1 MPAGGKR
8 PAMACSVSRPMSPVR
23 TIETSRQRSS
33 STIESSLRTSCRSQ
47 SGSAGWRTIT
57 STSSIVNRSFV
68 WTVRPSGAVPA
79 AARRSA
85 GIGAIGEPGCPPDLA
100 RPEVAHDRQEAAD
113 VIRVAVRDGG
123 RIEAPDAVVTQDGA
137 DDAVADV
144 ERGRSRQSA
153 GIDEQRRASGKP
165 DQRGIALPHVQEGHV
180 QRPVAARR
188 DQARRLEE
196 DPGGCG
202 NAGSRR
208 RSSRPEGRHV
218 GPTVRS
224 AASQARRGTR

>member
-1 MPAGGKR
+1 MPAGAEEAGDGLLGLAADVAGQDDRDVAPEQFQDDRVVVADVLPFPVGKR
-8 PAMACSVSRPMSPVR
+8 RVADDHLDVVDREPIVR
-23 TIETSRQRSS
+23 L
-33 STIESSLRTSCRSQ
+33 ES
-47 SGSAGWRTIT
+47 G
-57 STSSIVNRSFV
+57 
-68 WTVRPSGAVPA
+68 PSGARARAA
-79 AARRSA
+79 AARRTLA
-85 GIGAIGEPGCPPDLA
+85 IGADRGTGMPSEDLA

-144 ERGRSRQSA
+144 EGGRSRQSA

-165 DQRGIALPHVQEGHV
+165 DQRGIALPHVHEGHV

-196 DPGGCG
+196 DPGRCG
-202 NAGSRR
+202 NAR
-208 RSSRPEGRHV
+208 
-218 GPTVRS
+218 
-224 AASQARRGTR
+224 QRGE